1 LKKENITIESSKE
14 EFTLLSEKTMSLKNS
29 IEKEIEEINNLYD
42 KINEEISKSFERR
55 HENLVKKENELKE
68 ELQNKVTQIKEKL
81 ENFLSESNRILKV
94 REKITKGIKALEN
107 EKEKNMIKILS
118 YVSKINHNKSETNDL
133 LGKFMKN
140 LNLSFQEEE
149 TNIIY
154 KEYYFNGF
162 PIPKN
167 IQINDIGI
175 NSAKLIWDIDDVNN
189 TNLDLD
195 KLKYKVEIRNK
206 EKNEKFKLIYEGNNK
221 EYLIEKLS
229 NGQNYELRICLVY
242 EDISGIWSDIKK
254 FQTSKFESII
264 LSESQREDQFLD
276 KIVEWCGFK
285 KFELLY
291 RGTKDG
297 PTSNIFHDK
306 CDNQGPTLCLYKNEK
321 ENIFGGYTSISWNK
335 DDGTCSDSKSFIF
348 TLTNIYE
355 IEPTKFSSTSY
366 KNVHHTSDYGPSFGE
381 HDSDISIYSNFL
393 EKDSKS
399 VFPEQYKDSTGKG
412 KSIFTGNPNSS
423 TFKLKEIEVFKI
435 IQ

>member
-229 NGQNYELRICLVY
+229 NGQNYEFRICLVY
-242 EDISGIWSDIKK
+242 EDISGIWSDIK
-254 FQTSKFESII
+254 I
-264 LSESQREDQFLD
+264 
-276 KIVEWCGFK
+276 
-285 KFELLY
+285 
-291 RGTKDG
+291 
-297 PTSNIFHDK
+297 
-306 CDNQGPTLCLYKNEK
+306 
-321 ENIFGGYTSISWNK
+321 
-335 DDGTCSDSKSFIF
+335 
-348 TLTNIYE
+348 
-355 IEPTKFSSTSY
+355 
-366 KNVHHTSDYGPSFGE
+366 
-381 HDSDISIYSNFL
+381 
-393 EKDSKS
+393 
-399 VFPEQYKDSTGKG
+399 
-412 KSIFTGNPNSS
+412 PN
-423 TFKLKEIEVFKI
+423 FKI
-435 IQ
+435 